1 MFEQLAARAGL
12 KYGGR
17 GWQHAR
23 GAHLGTVEAAPLAM
37 AESSAGGGAV
47 PLGRAEQGGGGG
59 AAAFGTITAAT
70 LSRLR
75 VRPPPTRPPPVRDRR
90 SRLQRFRLP

>member
-37 AESSAGGGAV
+37 AADESSAGGGAV
-47 PLGRAEQGGGGG
+47 PLAGPSGG
-59 AAAFGTITAAT
+59 AGGPRQPSVR
-70 LSRLR
+70 SR
-75 VRPPPTRPPPVRDRR
+75 RPP
-90 SRLQRFRLP
+90 